1 MAPFIPIVLVVC
13 IIAIIGFLVYYFS
26 LKQRIIRKLKTIK
39 TKPIGSLKT
48 NELSKI
54 TGKALHVKEPLI
66 APFSNRPCIFY
77 SIKIEQKV
85 SNGKSTYWKKLI
97 KEEKFQ
103 DFFVERNGD
112 YVIVQPNQNPKN
124 YLSYLVIDRKISSG
138 TFNDPTPEFK
148 KLLTSYNIN
157 IKGFLGF
164 NKPLRY
170 TEGIIEVG
178 EHITV
183 AGIAKWKTLSQ
194 PIEGYNYSKIAAL
207 ESSDKEKIIITDLP
221 FENRNRR

>member
-13 IIAIIGFLVYYFS
+13 IVAIIGFLVYYFS

-66 APFSNRPCIFY
+66 APFSKRPCIFY